1 MNPNPQDWLRLDPDP
16 DTRAELQALLG
27 ADDEDALAERF
38 GKRLQFGT
46 AGLRGALGAGP
57 NRMNRLVVRAAA
69 AGLARYLLDTV
80 PDAGAHGVVI
90 GFDAR
95 HKSAV
100 FALDSARVFAAAGLA
115 VHLFPTVV
123 PTPTLAFAITHL
135 GVAAGV
141 QVTASHNPPADN
153 GYKVYLGDGAQIVP
167 PADTEIATRID
178 AVFADLGALELAR
191 HDDPRIRFVE
201 PSVEAAYRT
210 GALAL
215 DPHVS
220 NAAERARLRIVHT
233 AMHGVGHASAT
244 ALLGEAGFTDVRPVA
259 EQAVPDPDFPTIA
272 FPNPEEPGALDLALD
287 LARRTGADLVLANDP
302 DADRMAAAVADPS
315 VPGGWR
321 MLRGDEVGW
330 LLAEHLLRTRRPG
343 DPNRMLATT
352 IVSSS
357 LLRAMAAAHGVVYIE
372 TLTGFKWL
380 ARAALDRP
388 GLTLVLAYEEALGY
402 CVGDQVRDKDG
413 LSAAVVFADLAAHVK
428 GQGSTLL
435 NELRRIAD
443 RYGDHQTTQWSIRFD
458 GADAGERMTAL
469 MTRAR
474 AQPPTVLGGATV
486 TGVRDLADAD
496 PPADVLVLSL
506 GDAGR
511 VVIRPSGTEPK
522 CKIYIEAVGG
532 KVEPE
537 AVRRDIAAALGIE

>member
-1 MNPNPQDWLRLDPDP
+1 
-16 DTRAELQALLG
+16 
-27 ADDEDALAERF
+27 
-38 GKRLQFGT
+38 
-46 AGLRGALGAGP
+46 
-57 NRMNRLVVRAAA
+57 
-69 AGLARYLLDTV
+69 
-80 PDAGAHGVVI
+80 
-90 GFDAR
+90 
-95 HKSAV
+95 
-100 FALDSARVFAAAGLA
+100 
-115 VHLFPTVV
+115 
-123 PTPTLAFAITHL
+123 
-135 GVAAGV
+135 
-141 QVTASHNPPADN
+141 
-153 GYKVYLGDGAQIVP
+153 
-167 PADTEIATRID
+167 
-178 AVFADLGALELAR
+178 
-191 HDDPRIRFVE
+191 
-201 PSVEAAYRT
+201 
-210 GALAL
+210 
-215 DPHVS
+215 
-220 NAAERARLRIVHT
+220 
-233 AMHGVGHASAT
+233 
-244 ALLGEAGFTDVRPVA
+244 
-259 EQAVPDPDFPTIA
+259 
-272 FPNPEEPGALDLALD
+272 
-287 LARRTGADLVLANDP
+287 
-302 DADRMAAAVADPS
+302 
-315 VPGGWR
+315 
-321 MLRGDEVGW
+321 
-330 LLAEHLLRTRRPG
+330 
-343 DPNRMLATT
+343 
-352 IVSSS
+352 
-357 LLRAMAAAHGVVYIE
+357 MAAAHGVVYIE